1 MNLYDITQQ
10 RHKLNNRSSIYMDE
24 LLYNHQLSTKVAYK
38 ECKFLYIL
46 REPEPVLNFL
56 VVREKRK
63 LPFAARYYTYRL
75 RRLYEM
81 AKRTPGAVLLT
92 WDDLIAN
99 RGISLLEEYL
109 GLRSPIQFNPALLD
123 PLNLHMDLAGR
134 NVLSETEN
142 TYQKYLYFLKNQS
155 LQYWT

>member
-1 MNLYDITQQ
+1 
-10 RHKLNNRSSIYMDE
+10 
-24 LLYNHQLSTKVAYK
+24 
-38 ECKFLYIL
+38 
-46 REPEPVLNFL
+46 
-56 VVREKRK
+56 
-63 LPFAARYYTYRL
+63 
-75 RRLYEM
+75 M